1 LGQILAQDPRV
12 FILGEIMKTMYFENL
27 VNKEK
32 YSCKNPNDIRLID
45 GIEYMRV
52 FKYGTQRECLVRKD
66 SLKKISESKL
76 HP

>member
-1 LGQILAQDPRV
+1 V
-12 FILGEIMKTMYFENL
+12 FILGVIMKTTYFENL

-66 SLKKISESKL
+66 SLKKIPESKL